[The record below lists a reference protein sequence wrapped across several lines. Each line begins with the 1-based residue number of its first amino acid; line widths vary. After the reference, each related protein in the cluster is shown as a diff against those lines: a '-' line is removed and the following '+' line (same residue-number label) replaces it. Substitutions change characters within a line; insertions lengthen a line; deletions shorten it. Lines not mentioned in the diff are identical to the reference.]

1 MWVEHVFSTLG
12 AIVAKPISFSVPYAR
27 IGLSRARAEEV
38 CDEIRSSA
46 CSDAEAF
53 TWTENHEDYIVIHA
67 ATLDDLLFARMMIP
81 LW

>member
-1 MWVEHVFSTLG
+1 M
-12 AIVAKPISFSVPYAR
+12 ARPICFSVPYER

-38 CDEIRSSA
+38 CADIRSSA

-53 TWTENHEDYIVIHA
+53 TWTEDRENCIVIHA
-67 ATLDDLLFARMMIP
+67 KTQDDMLLARMMIP